1 MSNILNQAFEGIKV
15 NDIANAQAVSELLDK
30 YGLRWTVSK
39 QQLYLADSTETPYFA
54 VVKDTKDDEVPQ
66 VFQTCKD
73 SYVPYQNSELAE
85 LLIRIADQGG
95 YKIHS
100 GGEFN
105 NGAKVYLQLESG
117 NQITGI
123 GNNSTKVIGYISGIN
138 SHDGTTALK
147 WGSVNFTICCRNTFA
162 AAKQSLQNSTKHTNS
177 MQRKIDSYLQDI
189 GLVIKQEKS
198 LFDTFIKLSENKVT
212 QKDIAKVVREVT
224 DVDIMLD
231 QYEAESKYSTY
242 QMNRGKE
249 LLTSIQSEIS
259 VKGETLWGL
268 FSGVTH
274 YTSHV
279 MPIMNRDNARL
290 ESKYIGTGNR
300 IDNNVLSLLMSD
312 LKLSFN

>member
-1 MSNILNQAFEGIKV
+1 MSNIISSAFDGIKV
-15 NDIANAQAVSELLDK
+15 NDLANAQAVAELLDK
-30 YGLRWTVSK
+30 YNLRWTVSK
-39 QQLYLADSTETPYFA
+39 QPLYLADGVETPYFA
-54 VVKDTKDDEVPQ
+54 VVRDGENQQ

-85 LLIRIADQGG
+85 LLIRLAEQGG

-117 NQITGI
+117 NEISSIGANKSKVTGF
-123 GNNSTKVIGYISGIN
+123 ISGIN
-138 SHDGTTALK
+138 GHDGTTSVK
-147 WGSVNFTICCRNTFA
+147 WGAVNFTICCRNTFA
-162 AAKQSLQNSTKHTNS
+162 MAKSSLQNTARHTNS

-189 GLVIKQEKS
+189 GLVIKQEQS

-212 QKDIAKVVREVT
+212 QKDIVKVVKEIT

-231 QYEAESKYSTY
+231 EYEAESKYSTY
-242 QMNRGKE
+242 QINRGKE
-249 LLTSIQSEIS
+249 LLTSIQKEMSY
-259 VKGETLWGL
+259 KGETLWGL

-279 MPIMNRDNARL
+279 MPVMKRDNARL
-290 ESKYIGTGNR
+290 ESKYVGTGNR
-300 IDNNVLSLLMSD
+300 IDNQVLSLLTNG
-312 LKLSFN
+312 LGLN

>member
-1 MSNILNQAFEGIKV
+1 
-15 NDIANAQAVSELLDK
+15 
-30 YGLRWTVSK
+30 
-39 QQLYLADSTETPYFA
+39 
-54 VVKDTKDDEVPQ
+54 
-66 VFQTCKD
+66 
-73 SYVPYQNSELAE
+73 
-85 LLIRIADQGG
+85 
-95 YKIHS
+95 
-100 GGEFN
+100 
-105 NGAKVYLQLESG
+105 
-117 NQITGI
+117 
-123 GNNSTKVIGYISGIN
+123 
-138 SHDGTTALK
+138 
-147 WGSVNFTICCRNTFA
+147 
-162 AAKQSLQNSTKHTNS
+162 